1 MFYSPP
7 YKHGGHI
14 FMARNRSCYRQKKEY
29 MNELFHHIFLFFGI
43 VKYTMTRNTLWKR
56 VSITKFPWGTK
67 CYRIYNHIHCIKYL
81 FCIYQNTLLLK
92 KAYSFVSATRQ
103 TIYLIPAQW
112 ENASTYKSASE
123 AFSPTQRSNR
133 KQSEQKQ
140 VPRGRASASTASE
153 YTQQGNS
160 KRRGL
165 CMIFVSIIVLIC
177 RHVK

>member
-1 MFYSPP
+1 MENFRICSSSLEVKMSIHMLETIINSDIQMDIMNKMFSYIYTSSLYQLSFLWNTIFWV
-7 YKHGGHI
+7 YK
-14 FMARNRSCYRQKKEY
+14 QKKDVQ
-29 MNELFHHIFLFFGI
+29 LLI
-43 VKYTMTRNTLWKR
+43 V
-56 VSITKFPWGTK
+56 
-67 CYRIYNHIHCIKYL
+67 
-81 FCIYQNTLLLK
+81 
-92 KAYSFVSATRQ
+92 ATRQ
-103 TIYLIPAQW
+103 TIYLRAAPW
-112 ENASTYKSASE
+112 ENASTYKGVSE

-165 CMIFVSIIVLIC
+165 CVILCKYYCVDM